1 MFTIKHRLFLETA
14 MSYHGFQPTKTRGRD
29 GILSVCKKIRLHLNI
44 AVHTKKVILMWKWG
58 STSGFSFTLFSDKP
72 ISAYMQPQSRKTE
85 RSRLRIC
92 MNLPISMFQL
102 WNPKGA
108 CTLNV
113 WWCNACQHVEM
124 FPLTAAIACQQAS
137 TEARPLVETFEHW
150 VCLKTEQPPKKNH
163 HFPHTIAIITFSHV
177 NSPCKIT

>member
-1 MFTIKHRLFLETA
+1 